1 MCGEV
6 QQGLADTV
14 VTIDDNGGGHALFI
28 QQGLADTLLMTT
40 VVVMF

>member
-14 VTIDDNGGGHALFI
+14 VTIDDNGGGHIVFQCVEKFSKDWLI
-28 QQGLADTLLMTT
+28 RW
-40 VVVMF
+40 